1 MLKFS
6 QTTQSGPA
14 SHIDVAES
22 TYTPQRLGVSVT
34 L

>member
-22 TYTPQRLGVSVT
+22 TYTPHRQAVFVS